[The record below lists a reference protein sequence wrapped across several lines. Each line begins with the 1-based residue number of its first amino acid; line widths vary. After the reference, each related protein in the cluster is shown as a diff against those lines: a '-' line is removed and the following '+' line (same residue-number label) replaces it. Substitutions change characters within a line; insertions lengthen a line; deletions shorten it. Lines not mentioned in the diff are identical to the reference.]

1 MKQRITKPL
10 PKDIPAEV
18 CQEYLAQYHSEVYE
32 EYRRFLEAAGE
43 SVRPGDKKIAMGL
56 LVGLSGGA
64 VACFFSP
71 VPWVETV
78 GMVSGALLFLG
89 VLMVWLTPESEHKP
103 PQSLEAFL
111 RYRSATSSAYQEIAE
126 RVYELMLEIR
136 AGLSATPDPQGFLAN
151 LYNGRN
157 KAERRMVQLAL
168 KLLNE

>member
-1 MKQRITKPL
+1 MKQRMSKPQ

-18 CQEYLAQYHSEVYE
+18 CQEYLAQYHPDVYE
-32 EYRRFLEAAGE
+32 EYRRLIEAAGE
-43 SVRPGDKKIAMGL
+43 SMHPGDKKVAMGL
-56 LVGLSGGA
+56 LLGLSGGA

-78 GMVSGALLFLG
+78 GMVSGSLLLLGALI
-89 VLMVWLTPESEHKP
+89 VWLTPESEHKP

-136 AGLSATPDPQGFLAN
+136 AGLSTTQDPQRFLAS